1 MNRTTA
7 TCIAGMRSKTATGI
21 KTHFQRPKKPREAK
35 PFTRVRPRETESFTR
50 FTRRFL
56 AFGLG
61 IFAKRLRWRPSAT
74 RRDVALPRIANLE
87 PREAKPFYADSSCAS
102 TANPSSSSDHLENG
116 LQHADDCAVRAVHA
130 FVKPAQAVEVTEQL
144 VATLDEVNDHYITEN
159 VRKFAAEQK
168 ISEAEALQTGLQ
180 QKAKAFKE
188 AGAEVYA
195 K

>member
-7 TCIAGMRSKTATGI
+7 TCIAGMRSKTTSRI
-21 KTHFQRPKKPREAK
+21 RIHFFPRPREAK

-87 PREAKPFYADSSCAS
+87 PREAKPFHADSSCAS
-102 TANPSSSSDHLENG
+102 AANPPSSSEHLENG
-116 LQHADDCAVRAVHA
+116 LQYADDCTVRAVLA
-130 FVKPAQAVEVTEQL
+130 LGKPAQPVEMTKKF
-144 VATLDEVNDHYITEN
+144 
-159 VRKFAAEQK
+159 VRAADK
-168 ISEAEALQTGLQ
+168 MN
-180 QKAKAFKE
+180 
-188 AGAEVYA
+188 YH
-195 K
+195 